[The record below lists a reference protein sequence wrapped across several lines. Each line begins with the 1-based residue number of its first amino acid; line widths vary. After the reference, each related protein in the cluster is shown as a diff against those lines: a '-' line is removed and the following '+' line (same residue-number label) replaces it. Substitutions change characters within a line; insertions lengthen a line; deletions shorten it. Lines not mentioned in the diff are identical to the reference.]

1 MSSSARI
8 VMNHSTHAPDLIAL
22 LQTSRGM
29 LGEAGIST
37 ITPGR
42 LTRTKG
48 KAEQLTLTVSVA
60 LPHDS
65 GFRVLARRGTTLQ
78 EVFFT
83 TKLGAAEL
91 QKLLNDLLGHHI
103 NFKGQCSATPA

>member
-1 MSSSARI
+1 
-8 VMNHSTHAPDLIAL
+8 MNHSTHAPELIAL
-22 LQTSRGM
+22 LQSSRAA
-29 LGEAGIST
+29 LGDAGVTT

-48 KAEQLTLTVSVA
+48 KAEQLTLSVSVA

-78 EVFFT
+78 EVYFT

-91 QKLLNDLLGHHI
+91 QKILDGLLGRDVDL
-103 NFKGQCSATPA
+103 